1 MRELIHLLGNRGR
14 EDLALQSFS
23 ARATTEQPNIT
34 ESISGVEKLPEIHN
48 IMSCNIDLFRNE

>member
-48 IMSCNIDLFRNE
+48 IMSCNIDLF